1 MIDAIFIIFVYSLI
15 FIGLIYF
22 IKGLANPENLKSSQR
37 NSLPKRGVYGILW
50 LLIGML
56 LLIFAG
62 FMFL

>member
-1 MIDAIFIIFVYSLI
+1 MIDAIFIIIVYSLI

-22 IKGLANPENLKSSQR
+22 IRGIANPENLKSSQR
-37 NSLPKRGVYGILW
+37 NNLPKNGVYGILW

-56 LLIFAG
+56 LMIFAG